1 MNLLEKYSTH
11 CGVKISNPSIS
22 SSYFPIPV
30 EKYIIID
37 NRNRN
42 KNAIY
47 DLYEDVISYLHPIF
61 EKNNIHIINFTFNEK
76 NVIPKTIPYVGLPKK
91 QEAYLLKNSLCNI
104 CSDNISSFISDG
116 LDVPSIGLYSL
127 FPSEVSK
134 PIWNRKHEVIESSR
148 LGNLPSYGENEMPK
162 SVNFISPE
170 EISNKILDL
179 LGLEPK
185 TRNKTLYTGDIY
197 SIKSVEVIPNFIPD
211 FNFLKGKSINIRMD
225 YCFNEEILPH
235 WISGRVANILTDKR
249 INLDILRSFKENI
262 IQFTVDINDNFD
274 EEYLKA
280 IQSMGINLKVF
291 CSNKEKIKKYRF
303 DFFDFEVE
311 ESIFKFR
318 EDFGEKDVSHLKFLS
333 SKILFSNG
341 EKYSC
346 KSSLDKGIKLNNTLE
361 PVIDEESFWKDLD
374 YFRII
379 DTNE

>member
-185 TRNKTLYTGDIY
+185 TRNKT
-197 SIKSVEVIPNFIPD
+197 
-211 FNFLKGKSINIRMD
+211 
-225 YCFNEEILPH
+225 
-235 WISGRVANILTDKR
+235 
-249 INLDILRSFKENI
+249 
-262 IQFTVDINDNFD
+262 
-274 EEYLKA
+274 
-280 IQSMGINLKVF
+280 
-291 CSNKEKIKKYRF
+291 
-303 DFFDFEVE
+303 
-311 ESIFKFR
+311 
-318 EDFGEKDVSHLKFLS
+318 
-333 SKILFSNG
+333 
-341 EKYSC
+341 
-346 KSSLDKGIKLNNTLE
+346 
-361 PVIDEESFWKDLD
+361 
-374 YFRII
+374 
-379 DTNE
+379 